1 MGMEQQ
7 YSQKLITRA
16 QKYFGE
22 KSGRDISPEEANEY
36 LNSLA
41 SLYESF
47 VELAGAGGTASDA
60 SARSSPPPAH

>member
-1 MGMEQQ
+1 MAHQFSHELIQRAQQ
-7 YSQKLITRA
+7 Y
-16 QKYFGE
+16 FGQ

-47 VELAGAGGTASDA
+47 MELAGAGGTASDA
-60 SARSSPPPAH
+60 LARSSPLVAL

>member
-1 MGMEQQ
+1 MEQP
-7 YSQKLITRA
+7 YSQQLITRA

-22 KSGRDISPEEANEY
+22 KSGRDISPETAVDY

-47 VELAGAGGTASDA
+47 IELAGGTAPVA
-60 SARSSPPPAH
+60 LARDGPPAG

>member
-1 MGMEQQ
+1 MAHQFNHE
-7 YSQKLITRA
+7 LIQRA
-16 QKYFGE
+16 QRYFGE

-47 VELAGAGGTASDA
+47 MELAGAGETASDA
-60 SARSSPPPAH
+60 LARSSPPAAA